1 MAEHTPGPWF
11 TEAATCTIPTTA
23 TIAISGPGWSEL
35 AAVVTHVEGVSGDEP
50 NAEGEAN
57 ARLIAEAP
65 AMLEAL
71 RTMCDAFGHYCAFGE
86 QSQDEDEALANACTI
101 LARIDG
107 TAKARGEA

>member
-23 TIAISGPGWSEL
+23 TIAISGPGWGEL

-71 RTMCDAFGHYCAFGE
+71 HQYRSDLLYPPMPDSRERRIAMIDA
-86 QSQDEDEALANACTI
+86 I